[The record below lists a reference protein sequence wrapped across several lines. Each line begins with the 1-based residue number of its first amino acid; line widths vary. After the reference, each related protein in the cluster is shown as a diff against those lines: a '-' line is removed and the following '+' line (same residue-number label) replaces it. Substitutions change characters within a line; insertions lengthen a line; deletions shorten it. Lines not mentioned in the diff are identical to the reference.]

1 MKKQMKAILLLGS
14 ENRDKA
20 ATAIVEAGL
29 QLDAII
35 VPGFLFKD
43 QLEKRL
49 RSAGCELLEASPK
62 SVRSLLK
69 SRHPDVALSVGWP
82 YLFGPEIVNGPWLL
96 LNSHPTLLP
105 KYRGPNP
112 WHHVLANGEKESG
125 VTIHKIDE
133 GMDTGPILH
142 QRVFPLTPFD
152 TYRSLRAKTLDLE
165 PVAIREALDLVRAG
179 NLRFRSQRE
188 DEATSYPKKRGPE
201 ASRID
206 PSRPLLELVNE
217 IRACDPDGFPAYFDY
232 HGQQLCV
239 RLSRTTRPEGDH
251 EESL

>member
-1 MKKQMKAILLLGS
+1 MKALLLLGS
-14 ENRDKA
+14 ENRDKV
-20 ATAIVEAGL
+20 ATVIVEAGL

-35 VPGFLFKD
+35 VPAGLRKEP
-43 QLEKRL
+43 LGKRL
-49 RSAGCELLEASPK
+49 RSAGCELLEASRK
-62 SVRSLLK
+62 SVRSLLET
-69 SRHPDVALSVGWP
+69 RHPDLVLSVGWP

-112 WHHVLANGEKESG
+112 WYYVLANGEQESG

-142 QRVFPLTPFD
+142 QRVFPLAPFD
-152 TYRSLRAKTLDLE
+152 TYRSLKAKTLEME

-179 NLRFRSQRE
+179 NLRFRPQRE
-188 DEATSYPKKRGPE
+188 DDATSYPRKRRPE
-201 ASRID
+201 DSRID
-206 PSRPLLELVNE
+206 SSRPLLELVNE
-217 IRACDPDGFPAYFDY
+217 IRACDPDGFPAYIDY
-232 HGQQLCV
+232 HGQKLCV